1 MSDASGTEALRKPT
15 HPEASAPPPEEH
27 PEGPGIAIGKVVVV
41 GVISILVFAV
51 GSIWS
56 YGIYKSTA
64 REMNPADR
72 PRIPA
77 EMGREEIGIV
87 DQVPFEL
94 NRWVSQY
101 RDQYANEKGTGR
113 LQTYG
118 WVDRKAGTVRIP
130 IDRAMDLLVQE
141 QAKEPQK

>member
-1 MSDASGTEALRKPT
+1 MSDERGAEAIRKPT
-15 HPEASAPPPEEH
+15 HPTESAPSPEEH
-27 PEGPGIAIGKVVVV
+27 QEGPGIAMGKVVLV
-41 GVISILVFAV
+41 GVISVLVFAA

-56 YGIYKSTA
+56 YGIYRSTA
-64 REMNPADR
+64 REMNPAGR
-72 PRIPA
+72 PQIPA

-94 NRWVSQY
+94 NRWVSQH
-101 RDQYANEKGTGR
+101 REQYANEKGTGR

-130 IDRAMDLLVQE
+130 IDRAMELLVQE

>member
-1 MSDASGTEALRKPT
+1 MSDASGTEAVRQPT
-15 HPEASAPPPEEH
+15 HPTESATLPEH
-27 PEGPGIAIGKVVVV
+27 QEGPSIAMGKVVLV
-41 GVISILVFAV
+41 GVVSILVFVV

-56 YGIYKSTA
+56 VAIYRAKSL
-64 REMNPADR
+64 EMNPAGR
-72 PRIPA
+72 PSIPA

-101 RDQYANEKGTGR
+101 KDQYANEKGTGR

-118 WVDRKAGTVRIP
+118 WTDRRAGTLHIP
-130 IDRAMDLLVQE
+130 IDRAMDLIVQE
-141 QAKEPQK
+141 QSKEPKK

>member
-1 MSDASGTEALRKPT
+1 MSDASGTEAIRQPT
-15 HPEASAPPPEEH
+15 HPAGSAPAPEEH
-27 PEGPGIAIGKVVVV
+27 QEGPGIAMGKVVLV
-41 GVISILVFAV
+41 GVVSILVFAV

-64 REMNPADR
+64 HEMNPAGR
-72 PRIPA
+72 PSAPA

-94 NRWVSQY
+94 NRWVSKY
-101 RDQYANEKGTGR
+101 REQYANEKGTGR

-130 IDRAMDLLVQE
+130 IDRAMELLVQE